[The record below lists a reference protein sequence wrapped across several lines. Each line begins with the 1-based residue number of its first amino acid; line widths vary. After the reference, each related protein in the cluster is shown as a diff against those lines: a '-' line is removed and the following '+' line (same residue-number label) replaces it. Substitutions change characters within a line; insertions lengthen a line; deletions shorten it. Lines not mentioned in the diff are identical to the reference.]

1 MNGKEMSMDFQ
12 NYFSTSGIN
21 GKVQKA
27 IARET
32 AQALRSFCEQ
42 EPEFAQAIEQSGR
55 GFQECLDSIAKGVTT
70 AISDFDVY
78 SKAAAFYFPGAKV
91 HFRMELDLTGDADK
105 PETPAPAKPTLSM
118 NFDSLLD
125 F

>member
-1 MNGKEMSMDFQ
+1 MDLKE
-12 NYFSTSGIN
+12 YFKQSNIN

-27 IARET
+27 IASAVAKT
-32 AQALRSFCEQ
+32 LTGFCEQ

-55 GFQECLDSIAKGVTT
+55 SFQDCLDSIAKGVGSS
-70 AISDFDVY
+70 ISDLDVY

-91 HFRMELDLTGDADK
+91 HFRMELDLVGDADK
-105 PETPAPAKPTLSM
+105 PEAPSPDKSTLSM
-118 NFDSLLD
+118 TFDSLLD

>member
-1 MNGKEMSMDFQ
+1 MDFE
-12 NYFSTSGIN
+12 NYFKAASIS

-42 EPEFAQAIEQSGR
+42 EPEFAQAIEQSGKT
-55 GFQECLDSIAKGVTT
+55 FQQCLDSIAKGVH
-70 AISDFDVY
+70 ASMSDFEAY
-78 SKAAAFYFPGAKV
+78 SRAVEFYFPGAKV
-91 HFRMELDLTGDADK
+91 IFQMRIDLIGDADK
-105 PETPAPAKPTLSM
+105 SPEAEPAKNLTVS
-118 NFDSLLD
+118 FDSLLD